1 MRRETLIFEIAFKVD
16 LGYTFSIGSPAED
29 FLFDPW
35 PMDDGRGRLTVF
47 P

>member
-1 MRRETLIFEIAFKVD
+1 MWRETLIFAIAFKVD
-16 LGYTFSIGSPAED
+16 LGYTFSIGSPGED
-29 FLFDPW
+29 FLFDLC